1 MRQQAGRGSR
11 ERLAIQRTFVERL
24 RASGKE
30 TQSAEQTLEV
40 MRDILRA
47 LYYSRSLLR
56 RRVMTVNGA
65 AASASSAW
73 EARAN
78 RKMNLRKVERY
89 GPSRRHRGDG
99 GRNCPDGE
107 FARTLRGNFAP
118 PDDAISSGSPALL

>member
-1 MRQQAGRGSR
+1 MSKLGQQFNENSKQVGEA
-11 ERLAIQRTFVERL
+11 EKRLAIQRSFVERL

-30 TQSAEQTLEV
+30 TKSAEQTLEV

-47 LYYSRSLLR
+47 RDYSRSLLR

-65 AASASSAW
+65 AASASPAKK
-73 EARAN
+73 ARAN

-99 GRNCPDGE
+99 EELPR
-107 FARTLRGNFAP
+107 R
-118 PDDAISSGSPALL
+118 